1 MTRPPSLGKWRARV
15 HFVMRRPVALPIL
28 LFVIGLIVMFHLQSR
43 TESGGFMI
51 TMLQTSLPLVCV
63 SLGQT
68 AVIISGGL
76 DLSIAG
82 VMSLTSA
89 LAASHMTGNGN
100 IALWLPL
107 LFGAGAL
114 SGLVNGLLVTFG
126 GLPAFIV
133 TLGTWSILD
142 GVALEILPTQGGSI
156 APGLENLLGSNT
168 ATILIMVGLLVLWLV
183 LRNTRFG
190 LTIYSLGSGEAAAR
204 QAGLHVK
211 TAKVSV
217 YVFSGLTAVGA
228 GLFYS
233 AVVTL
238 SGSPTAGDPFLL
250 QSFAAVVVGGTVLA
264 GGRGGFVGTV
274 FGALLLS
281 VISQIVVFAGFQ
293 SYYSE
298 LAYGAILVIMVSVYS
313 LPALIAKN
321 RGSTG

>member
-1 MTRPPSLGKWRARV
+1 
-15 HFVMRRPVALPIL
+15 
-28 LFVIGLIVMFHLQSR
+28 
-43 TESGGFMI
+43 
-51 TMLQTSLPLVCV
+51 
-63 SLGQT
+63 
-68 AVIISGGL
+68 
-76 DLSIAG
+76 
-82 VMSLTSA
+82 
-89 LAASHMTGNGN
+89 
-100 IALWLPL
+100 
-107 LFGAGAL
+107 
-114 SGLVNGLLVTFG
+114 
-126 GLPAFIV
+126 
-133 TLGTWSILD
+133 
-142 GVALEILPTQGGSI
+142 
-156 APGLENLLGSNT
+156 
-168 ATILIMVGLLVLWLV
+168 
-183 LRNTRFG
+183 
-190 LTIYSLGSGEAAAR
+190 
-204 QAGLHVK
+204 VK

-321 RGSTG
+321 RGARDESDGATAKRGAAVDLHPIASREEASCHRGAGVTPSGPCLAG